1 MVRSSE
7 SIKTKFVLSI
17 SGTVVF
23 FLLVLLFMS
32 YSLLKDSA
40 VDNARELSQTIL
52 AETDKQVD
60 SFFTEIE
67 HLTRSMT
74 GFPAFYEVRVDE
86 MRTIILS
93 TVRARSE
100 YLRAIYL
107 GTADGEMYEWGIGE
121 GMVDNMPV
129 FEPDYDPRK
138 RPWYREAVEID
149 GFTITKPYIYASV
162 SALGIT
168 GVQPLYHPNGEFIG
182 VLGLDIMLE
191 DLKRMI
197 EELRL
202 QKGGKVILLNQ
213 ENKEI
218 VNQFCTTTSYSAL
231 REGPEPVAD
240 AADSLR
246 LKDFDMFD
254 VEKLSEGKNSHFV
267 TKIDDGSHYYITST
281 QNQMTGWKLIVALPY
296 EAVMAQATNSI
307 RLIVSLDILLMMLL
321 SVVIGFFSNRIII
334 HPLQTTVEVMR
345 RLERGETEARVPISR
360 NDELGTLAHQFNR
373 LINIVNDYRK
383 SLEEKVER
391 RTEKIAAL
399 QQENVRLR
407 IIEEKERIYGYLH
420 DSLGARLTN
429 IFISNNVARS
439 AVEKDPQVLEEML
452 QQIERNT
459 QQAIGDLKEILFSS
473 QDENR
478 KMIDFPKLIKHHIKE
493 RLNLKNIKFVYS
505 ISNPEDLNDLDRE
518 ARFEIEKILQE
529 LVSNTLKH
537 SQADRVELSL
547 STAAGK
553 VAIHYL
559 DNGVGFDT
567 LLIDGE
573 GFGLHNMEHRVEN
586 LGGIFRL
593 VTEPGQGVDVQIELP
608 MELKE
613 RSSI

>member
-1 MVRSSE
+1 MVQSSE
-7 SIKTKFVLSI
+7 SIKTKFILSI

-32 YSLLKDSA
+32 YSLLKDAA
-40 VDNARELSQTIL
+40 VNNARELSQTIL
-52 AETDKQVD
+52 TETDKQIN

-107 GTADGEMYEWGIGE
+107 GTAAGEMHEWGIGE
-121 GMVDNMPV
+121 GMVNNMPV
-129 FEPDYDPRK
+129 FEPGYDPRK
-138 RPWYREAVEID
+138 RPWYREAVAEG

-162 SALGIT
+162 SAMGIT
-168 GVQPLYHPNGEFIG
+168 GVQPLYHPSGEFIG

-202 QKGGKVILLNQ
+202 QKGGRVILLNQ
-213 ENKEI
+213 ENKAI
-218 VNQFCTTTSYSAL
+218 VNQFAPSVSYASL
-231 REGPEPVAD
+231 GEGPEPMAD
-240 AADSLR
+240 AADALR
-246 LKDFDMFD
+246 LEEFDLFD
-254 VEKLSEGKNSHFV
+254 VENLTGKNDSHFV
-267 TKIDDGSHYYITST
+267 TKFDDGSRYYITST

-296 EAVMAQATNSI
+296 EAVMAQATDSI

-321 SVVIGFFSNRIII
+321 SVVIGFFSNIIII
-334 HPLQTTVEVMR
+334 HPLKTTVEVMR

-373 LINIVNDYRK
+373 LINIINDYRK

-429 IFISNNVARS
+429 IFISNNVAQS
-439 AVEKDPQVLEEML
+439 AVEKDPKVLKEML

-473 QDENR
+473 EDENR

-493 RLNLKNIKFVYS
+493 RLNLKNIKFAYS
-505 ISNPEDLNDLDRE
+505 ISNPDELKELDRE

-547 STAAGK
+547 ETEDGE

-559 DNGVGFDT
+559 DNGVGFDK
-567 LLIDGE
+567 LSVDGE
-573 GFGLHNMEHRVEN
+573 GFGLHNMEHRVLY
-586 LGGIFRL
+586 LGGAFHL
-593 VTEPGQGVDVQIELP
+593 VTAPGQGVDIRIVLP
-608 MELKE
+608 MELE
-613 RSSI
+613 EHSSI

>member
-1 MVRSSE
+1 
-7 SIKTKFVLSI
+7 
-17 SGTVVF
+17 VVF

-40 VDNARELSQTIL
+40 VDSARELSQTIL
-52 AETDKQVD
+52 AETDKQID

-67 HLTRSMT
+67 HLTRSMS

-93 TVRARSE
+93 TVRARNE

-107 GTADGEMYEWGIGE
+107 GTADGEMHEWGIGE
-121 GMVDNMPV
+121 GMVDNKPV
-129 FEPDYDPRK
+129 FEPGYDPRE
-138 RPWYREAVEID
+138 RPWYREAVAAG

-168 GVQPLYHPNGEFIG
+168 GVQPLYHPTNGKFIG
-182 VLGLDIMLE
+182 VLGLDIMLD

-213 ENKEI
+213 ENKAI
-218 VNQFCTTTSYSAL
+218 VNQFSSA
-231 REGPEPVAD
+231 D
-240 AADSLR
+240 DSLR
-246 LKDFDMFD
+246 LEEFDLFD
-254 VEKLSEGKNSHFV
+254 VEDLSAEKDSHFI
-267 TKIDDGSHYYITST
+267 TTFDDGNRYYITST
-281 QNQMTGWKLIVALPY
+281 QNRMTGWKLIVALPY

-321 SVVIGFFSNRIII
+321 SVVIGFFSNIIII

-373 LINIVNDYRK
+373 LINIVSDYRK

-391 RTEKIAAL
+391 RTKKIAAL

-429 IFISNNVARS
+429 IFISNNVAQS
-439 AVEKDPQVLEEML
+439 AVEKDPQVLEDML

-493 RLNLKNIKFVYS
+493 RLNLKNIRFVYS
-505 ISNPEDLNDLDRE
+505 ISNPEELNELDRE

-547 STAAGK
+547 DTAAGK
-553 VAIHYL
+553 IAIHYL
-559 DNGVGFDT
+559 DNGVGFDKF
-567 LLIDGE
+567 LIDGE
-573 GFGLHNMEHRVEN
+573 GFGLHNMEHRVQN
-586 LGGIFRL
+586 LGGSFHL
-593 VTEPGQGVDVQIELP
+593 ETEADRGVDIRIELP

-613 RSSI
+613 QSSI

>member
-1 MVRSSE
+1 MVHLSE
-7 SIKTKFVLSI
+7 SIKTKFILSI
-17 SGTVVF
+17 SATVVF

-40 VDNARELSQTIL
+40 ADSARDLSQTIL
-52 AETDKQVD
+52 TETDKQID

-107 GTADGEMYEWGIGE
+107 GTIDGEMHEWGIGE
-121 GMVDNMPV
+121 GMVNNMPV
-129 FEPDYDPRK
+129 FEPGYDPRQ
-138 RPWYREAVEID
+138 RPWYREAVAAD

-162 SALGIT
+162 QALGIT

-182 VLGLDIMLE
+182 VLGLDIMLD

-213 ENKEI
+213 DNKAI
-218 VNQFCTTTSYSAL
+218 VNQFSA
-231 REGPEPVAD
+231 AD
-240 AADSLR
+240 DSLR
-246 LKDFDMFD
+246 LEEFDLFD
-254 VEKLSEGKNSHFV
+254 VEELSAEKDSHFI
-267 TKIDDGSHYYITST
+267 TTFDNGSRYYITST

-321 SVVIGFFSNRIII
+321 SVVIGFFSNIIII

-345 RLERGETEARVPISR
+345 RLERGETDARVPISR

-373 LINIVNDYRK
+373 LINIVSDYRK

-391 RTEKIAAL
+391 RTKKIAAL

-429 IFISNNVARS
+429 IFISNNVAQS
-439 AVEKDPQVLEEML
+439 AVEKDPLVLKDML

-493 RLNLKNIKFVYS
+493 RLNLKDIQFVYS
-505 ISNPEDLNDLDRE
+505 ISNPEELNDLDRE

-537 SQADRVELSL
+537 SQASRVELVL
-547 STAAGK
+547 DTAEGK
-553 VAIHYL
+553 IAIHYL

-567 LLIDGE
+567 LSIDGV
-573 GFGLHNMEHRVEN
+573 GFGLQNMKHRVQN
-586 LGGIFRL
+586 LGGRFHL
-593 VTEPGQGVDVQIELP
+593 ETEPGQGVDVRIELP

-613 RSSI
+613 LSSI